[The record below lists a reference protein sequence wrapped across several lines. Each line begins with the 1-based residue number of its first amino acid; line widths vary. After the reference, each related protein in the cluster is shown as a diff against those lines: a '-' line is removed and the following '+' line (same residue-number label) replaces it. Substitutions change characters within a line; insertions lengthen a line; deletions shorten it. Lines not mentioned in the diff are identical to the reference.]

1 LVVNRMSSQLTPSEN
16 RAQTD
21 PPAALPEPVAP
32 RSFWARFR
40 DRLISGLFLILP
52 FLITCWVF
60 RWLYVFIESNIVGP
74 VTEFVTWKA
83 KTGYF
88 SAELPYWFE
97 KFAAPAVG
105 IAFLIASLFIISL
118 FDRTR
123 VHRFFG
129 WLLVHVP
136 VFSWVYNPVRRV
148 FSNLETQQGESR
160 GHKRPQRMVLVPFP
174 HTGMKVPAI
183 VTGDCRDQLTG
194 QTVLCCYVPTTP
206 VPTSGYF
213 LLVPETDVTELNWD
227 TEQTLQ
233 AIISGGLTTPREI
246 SYFRAPDLAGK
257 A

>member
-1 LVVNRMSSQLTPSEN
+1 MNSQF
-16 RAQTD
+16 
-21 PPAALPEPVAP
+21 PPPDDARPAEADAERPEPVPP
-32 RSFWARFR
+32 RSVWARFR
-40 DRLISGLFLILP
+40 DRLVNGMFLVLP

-88 SAELPYWFE
+88 SAEVPYWFE

-105 IAFLIASLFIISL
+105 IAFLIGSLFLISL

-148 FSNLETQQGESR
+148 FANLETQKGENR

-194 QTVLCCYVPTTP
+194 KTVLCCYVPTTP

-213 LLVPETDVTELNWD
+213 LLVPEAEVTELNWD

-233 AIISGGLTTPREI
+233 AIISGGLTTPPEI
-246 SYFRAPDLAGK
+246 SYFRAHDLPTRA
-257 A
+257 